1 MKIVGQIAWANEE
14 AADLGQTAED
24 CHRKKKKRLPSGTSF
39 HANEVRLLRG
49 KEAYQLHLYF
59 RLPERQDPD
68 VISAK
73 GYVIVSF

>member
-1 MKIVGQIAWANEE
+1 MKRQQI
-14 AADLGQTAED
+14 LGKQLRTVTE
-24 CHRKKKKRLPSGTSF
+24 KKKKRLPSGTSF